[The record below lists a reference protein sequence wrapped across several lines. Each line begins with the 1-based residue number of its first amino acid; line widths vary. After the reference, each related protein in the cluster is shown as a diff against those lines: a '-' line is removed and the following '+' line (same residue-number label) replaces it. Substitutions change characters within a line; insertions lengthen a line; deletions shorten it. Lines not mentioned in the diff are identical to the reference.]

1 MFEIAAQFGNYY
13 IWLALKGEI
22 ILRMNCLY
30 YTHPFMAKASESFQM
45 TSVGSHNVSYVDK
58 QRMKAFRKSY
68 MA

>member
-1 MFEIAAQFGNYY
+1 
-13 IWLALKGEI
+13 
-22 ILRMNCLY
+22 
-30 YTHPFMAKASESFQM
+30 MAKASESFQM